1 MRLAPAPPGSDA
13 APRKRDL
20 GVLASGAAGTAVE
33 LVEAEKVAPPE
44 GTEDDVG
51 GGPIERAFDRN
62 VPSACLRISEGY
74 FSVAVAPN

>member
-20 GVLASGAAGTAVE
+20 GVLASGAAGAAVE
-33 LVEAEKVAPPE
+33 LLEAARVSPPK
-44 GTEDDVG
+44 GMEDDVG

-62 VPSACLRISEGY
+62 VPSACLRIFEGY
-74 FSVAVAPN
+74 FSVTVAPN